1 MSDGSLRTQVLSGLR
16 WTAGARL
23 VSQLF
28 TWAMTLLVIR
38 LLAPA
43 DYGLLAMA
51 NVFVA
56 FLMLMSE
63 IGLGLSIVQADK
75 VDRQQL
81 RQVFGLVISANAL
94 LFVLLVAT
102 APLIASFFDE
112 PRLAKVIWALALQF
126 PLVALISLPRSL
138 LERAM
143 NFRTAS
149 VLEAAS
155 AVVSGVVVLVLAYT
169 GHGVWSLVWGSLAG
183 TALRAAGFMWLS
195 PMHVSP
201 SFSLA
206 GMRHFVSFGGQVTLA
221 RMLWFFYSQMDT
233 FLVGKLLGKEPLGV
247 YSVSMH
253 LAGLPVQRISSVLNQ
268 VAMPAFSR
276 LQGDPDAAG
285 AHFMTAARLM
295 ALLSFPISFAMSALA
310 PELVAILMGDQWH
323 SAVMPLQLLCL
334 LMPLRMLSS
343 MVPAAV
349 QGMGHPKISVLN
361 QLSAC
366 IVMPIAFVI
375 GSHWGLFGVSM
386 AWLIAFPLVLL
397 GNLIRALPVLN
408 LRVWQLASSQL
419 PATVCAT
426 ALWVASTALH
436 PLIEQW
442 PAFVRLCL
450 LGAAGVAVY
459 LLGTLLINRAGAVEA
474 WQMLRKRK

>member
-1 MSDGSLRTQVLSGLR
+1 MSEGSLRTQVLSGLR

-75 VDRQQL
+75 VSPQQL
-81 RQVFGLVISANAL
+81 RQVFGLILSTNGALFILLLLSAPA
-94 LFVLLVAT
+94 
-102 APLIASFFDE
+102 IAGFFDE
-112 PRLAKVIWALALQF
+112 PRLAAVIRALALQF
-126 PLVALISLPRSL
+126 PLVAMISLPRSL

-149 VLEAAS
+149 VLEALS
-155 AVVSGVVVLVLAYT
+155 AVISGVVVLVLAYL
-169 GHGVWSLVWGSLAG
+169 GHGVWALVWGSLAG
-183 TALRAAGFMWLS
+183 TALRAIGFLWLS
-195 PMHVSP
+195 PQHVWP
-201 SFSLA
+201 SFSLT
-206 GMRHFVSFGGQVTLA
+206 GMRHFISFGGQVTLA
-221 RMLWFFYSQMDT
+221 RLLWFFYSQMDT
-233 FLVGKLLGKEPLGV
+233 FLIGKLLGKAPLGV

-276 LQGDPDAAG
+276 LQGDANAAG
-285 AHFMTAARLM
+285 AHFMTAARTM
-295 ALLSFPISFAMSALA
+295 ALLSFPISFSMSALA
-310 PELVAILMGDQWH
+310 PELVAILMGDQW
-323 SAVMPLQLLCL
+323 SEAVMPLRLLCL

-361 QLSAC
+361 QVSAC

-375 GSHWGLFGVSM
+375 GSHWGLLGVSL

-397 GNLIRALPVLN
+397 GNLRRALPVLN
-408 LRVWQLASSQL
+408 LGVWQLVRSHI
-419 PATVCAT
+419 PALLAAT
-426 ALWVASTALH
+426 ALWAASTALRL
-436 PLIEQW
+436 PIADW
-442 PAFVRLCL
+442 PALVRLLL
-450 LGAAGVAVY
+450 LGSAGVLTYAG
-459 LLGTLLINRAGAVEA
+459 LSWLINREGVLEA
-474 WQMLRKRK
+474 WRMLRKRG